1 MGKGVWDGV
10 GCSRDNITILYRV
23 VRKGLS
29 EKVTTEHSS
38 EDSCREPHKY
48 LGCEAYL
55 TS

>member
-38 EDSCREPHKY
+38 ALKIHAGSHTNISDVKPI
-48 LGCEAYL
+48 
-55 TS
+55 